1 MNQNVPSDRPLSETG
16 IARFQPA
23 AMLAARILLTLIF
36 LLSGLS
42 KLAAPDAIRGYMEA
56 NHVPGILFVPT
67 VLFEIGTGV
76 LIVVGYRVRIVAAL
90 LAGFCVVT
98 GAVFHTQFADQTQ
111 MVMFLKNVSM
121 AGGFLLLASVGAGR
135 FSLDARRARS
145 VDRVVVRDDVHPVV
159 IPSNEERSVQVSNI
173 SEVIKSR
180 ISANRYDTG
189 RKLSDEQIGNLIEL
203 ATRAP
208 SAFNLQNWKFV
219 AVRSDDAK
227 ARLLPLAFG
236 QQKVADAA
244 VTFIVCGTL
253 DPHLTLAD
261 ALKPTLDVGIIDEG
275 VFNGWV
281 GAARNMYQ
289 DNPTF
294 QRDEAIRSG
303 SLAAMTLMLA
313 AQELGL
319 ASGPMIGFDPR
330 GVAAA
335 FGLEA
340 TDVPVMLVTVG
351 HPAAGNW
358 PQKPRKPVSDV
369 LTFA

>member
-1 MNQNVPSDRPLSETG
+1 MS
-16 IARFQPA
+16 
-23 AMLAARILLTLIF
+23 
-36 LLSGLS
+36 
-42 KLAAPDAIRGYMEA
+42 
-56 NHVPGILFVPT
+56 
-67 VLFEIGTGV
+67 
-76 LIVVGYRVRIVAAL
+76 
-90 LAGFCVVT
+90 
-98 GAVFHTQFADQTQ
+98 
-111 MVMFLKNVSM
+111 NVS
-121 AGGFLLLASVGAGR
+121 
-135 FSLDARRARS
+135 D
-145 VDRVVVRDDVHPVV
+145 
-159 IPSNEERSVQVSNI
+159 
-173 SEVIKSR
+173 VIKSR
-180 ISANRYDTG
+180 ISANRYDAS
-189 RKLSDEQIGNLIEL
+189 RKLSDEQIGELIAL

-208 SAFNLQNWKFV
+208 SAFNLQNWKFI
-219 AVRSDDAK
+219 AVRSDDAN

>member
-1 MNQNVPSDRPLSETG
+1 MKYNATTDHFRSATDVE
-16 IARFQPA
+16 RFQPA
-23 AMLAARILLTLIF
+23 TMLAARILLVLIF

-42 KLAAPDAIRGYMEA
+42 KLAAPDAIRAYMEA
-56 NHVPGILFVPT
+56 NHVPAALFVPT
-67 VLFEIGTGV
+67 VLFEIGTSL
-76 LIVVGYRVRIVAAL
+76 LIVAGYRVRIVAAL
-90 LAGFCVVT
+90 LAGFCVIT
-98 GAVFHTQFADQTQ
+98 AALFHNQFADQTQ
-111 MVMFLKNVSM
+111 TVMLLKNVSM

-135 FSLDARRARS
+135 FSLDAKLANPEDRGEAR
-145 VDRVVVRDDVHPVV
+145 DRGHPVT
-159 IPSNEERSVQVSNI
+159 PPQDERSLQVSNI

-189 RKLSDEQIGNLIEL
+189 RKLSDPQISELIEL

-261 ALKPTLDVGIIDEG
+261 ALKPTLNAGIIDEG
-275 VFNGWV
+275 LYNGWV

-289 DNPTF
+289 DNLTF

-313 AQELGL
+313 AQGMGL
-319 ASGPMIGFDPR
+319 ASGPMIGFNPQ
-330 GVAAA
+330 GVADA
-335 FGLEA
+335 FGLA
-340 TDVPVMLVTVG
+340 PTDVPVMLVTVG
-351 HPAAGNW
+351 YPSSGNW

-369 LTFA
+369 LSFA